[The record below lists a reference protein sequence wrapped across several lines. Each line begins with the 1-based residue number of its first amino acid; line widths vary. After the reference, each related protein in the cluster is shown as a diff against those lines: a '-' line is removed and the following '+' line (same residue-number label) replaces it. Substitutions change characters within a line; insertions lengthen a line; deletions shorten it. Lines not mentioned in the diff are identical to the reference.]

1 MVSLCGRGF
10 DSRQLHQN
18 KMFSRIL
25 RGDVLFFAM
34 KYGGSKLYSIKF
46 IMMGIEVK
54 SRMISNR
61 SRIRT
66 VVHGV
71 SCNRR

>member
-1 MVSLCGRGF
+1 
-10 DSRQLHQN
+10 
-18 KMFSRIL
+18 
-25 RGDVLFFAM
+25 M

-46 IMMGIEVK
+46 IMMRIQVK

-61 SRIRT
+61 SRIRI